1 MKRIVLILMAVVCA
15 AFAADAKDGKSGE
28 ISFKVKVHDFG
39 YIQESKGPV
48 SYNFE
53 FTNIGSTPLMIV
65 SARAQCGCTRPEF
78 PKQPI
83 RPGEKGYIKVTYVP
97 KNRPG
102 SFDKS
107 GIGFPDDG
115 EGLCRF
121 DLGADRRPE
130 RSRFGVNH
138 AVCSGMRQF
147 GVAQDDARSKP
158 NRIRGRFDFFEG
170 CPFVAAEKEEVRT
183 L

>member
-1 MKRIVLILMAVVCA
+1 MKRIVLIFMAVLCA
-15 AFAADAKDGKSGE
+15 AFAADAKGGKSGE
-28 ISFKVKVHDFG
+28 ILFKVKVHDFG

-107 GIGFPDDG
+107 
-115 EGLCRF
+115 
-121 DLGADRRPE
+121 
-130 RSRFGVNH
+130 V
-138 AVCSGMRQF
+138 
-147 GVAQDDARSKP
+147 
-158 NRIRGRFDFFEG
+158 
-170 CPFVAAEKEEVRT
+170 EVRT
-183 L
+183 SNNTEVIRVRGNVIPAMK